1 MNSIANVQ
9 TRLNNIKT
17 VFVPNLNI
25 NDIIVIDD
33 EARIRRIKEEKF
45 IIDL

>member
-9 TRLNNIKT
+9 TRLSNIKT